1 MKIHSVLFY
10 IALIL
15 FAGGFTSCQ
24 EDLENYD
31 AKIYNSSDIVSR
43 FFIEEETDMESRFV
57 QASIAKQLDVDV
69 TFSFAADA
77 SLVNEYNAI
86 YSDNATM
93 LPSDCFE
100 IPEPVAKVSAGK
112 VISNEVEVV
121 FKNLKT
127 LDKTRT
133 YVLPVTIQKSSI
145 DVLASK
151 RTTYFVLKEAS
162 LINFS
167 ANLKENN
174 IRVNF
179 HDATPLKNL
188 TALTAEALV
197 KIDAFADGRGSNIS
211 TVMGVENHFLI
222 RFGDTAPNNQLQIA
236 TKNEKLTSS
245 DWVCKTGKWTH
256 IAVTYNQST
265 KTVQVYIDGKKR
277 TEQVFSSFSGPV
289 DWGKYFEE
297 ESGDET
303 RSFWIGY
310 SYESSR
316 YLDGDICE
324 CRVWN
329 KVLTE
334 EEINSENH
342 FYKVN
347 PTSDGLVAYWKF
359 NEGKGTV
366 IKDYSSY
373 GNDGEASNGLVW
385 NAIEL
390 PIKK

>member
-1 MKIHSVLFY
+1 MKIHSILFY
-10 IALIL
+10 TALML

-31 AKIYNSSDIVSR
+31 VKIYNSSDAVSR
-43 FFIEEETDMESRFV
+43 FFVEEEMDTESRFV
-57 QASIAKQLDVDV
+57 QASIAKQLDSDV
-69 TFSFAADA
+69 TFTFVADA

-93 LPSDCFE
+93 LPSDYFE
-100 IPEPVAKVSAGK
+100 IPEPIAKVVAGK
-112 VISNEVEVV
+112 ITSNAVEVV
-121 FKNLKT
+121 FKNLKS
-127 LDKTRT
+127 LDKTKT
-133 YVLPVTIQKSSI
+133 YVLPVTIQNSNI

-162 LINFS
+162 LVNFS
-167 ANLKENN
+167 ANLKDNN
-174 IRVNF
+174 VRVNF
-179 HDATPLKNL
+179 HDAAPLNNL
-188 TALTAEALV
+188 TTLTAEALV
-197 KIDAFADGRGSNIS
+197 KVDAFADGRGSNIS

-236 TKNEKLTSS
+236 TNSDKLTSS

-277 TEQVFSSFSGPV
+277 TEQVFTSFNGPV
-289 DWGKYFEE
+289 SWGKYFEE

-324 CRVWN
+324 CRIWN
-329 KVLTE
+329 RVLTE

-342 FYKVN
+342 FYKVD
-347 PTSDGLVAYWKF
+347 PTSEGLVAYWKF
-359 NEGKGTV
+359 NEGQGDV

-373 GNDGEASNGLVW
+373 GNDGKASNGLVW
-385 NAIEL
+385 NAVEL
-390 PIKK
+390 PVK

>member
-1 MKIHSVLFY
+1 MKIHSILFY
-10 IALIL
+10 TALTI

-31 AKIYNSSDIVSR
+31 AKIYNSSDVVSR
-43 FFIEEETDMESRFV
+43 FFIEEETDTDSRFV

-69 TFSFAADA
+69 TFVFAADA
-77 SLVNEYNAI
+77 SLVNEYNAV

-93 LPSDCFE
+93 LPSDYFE
-100 IPEPVAKVSAGK
+100 IPEPTAKVAAGK
-112 VISNEVEVV
+112 IASNEVEIV
-121 FKNLKT
+121 FKNLKA

-133 YVLPVTIQKSSI
+133 YVLPVTIQNSSI

-162 LINFS
+162 LVNFS

-179 HDATPLKNL
+179 HDAAPLNNL
-188 TALTAEALV
+188 TTLTAEALV
-197 KIDAFADGRGSNIS
+197 KVDAFADGRGSNIS

-236 TKNEKLTSS
+236 TNNDKLTSS

-256 IAVTYNQST
+256 IAVTYNQAT

-277 TEQVFSSFSGPV
+277 TEQVFTSFNGPV
-289 DWGKYFEE
+289 NWGKYFEE

-310 SYESSR
+310 SYENSR

-324 CRVWN
+324 CRIWN
-329 KVLTE
+329 RVLTE

-342 FYKVN
+342 FYKVAAD
-347 PTSDGLVAYWKF
+347 SEGLVAYWKF
-359 NEGKGTV
+359 NEGQGDV

-373 GNDGEASNGLVW
+373 GNDGKASNGLVW
-385 NAIEL
+385 NAVEL
-390 PIKK
+390 PVK